1 MNRNRVWIGVGLGVL
16 FAGISTMMAKNTK
29 GGAAHP
35 QDAVTE
41 VGGEPVV
48 TLTRPHTPH
57 SARPQFVS
65 ATILPG
71 YGMNLLKL
79 KAYWPGKGEID
90 VISSPSLEEAK
101 ATLEN
106 PDDAFSNASFTM
118 GAALLLP
125 YPNRIRGKLSADGKS
140 IETMIGGREIS
151 LPANWHG
158 KNPGAEAHAMHGLI
172 YGAKFQDVK
181 VENGKAASSVTADL
195 NAGDFGGH
203 WPSQTEVHVETT
215 LRDGALDIV
224 VTAKNTGQENLPMAI
239 GAHPYFAI
247 PSGDRSQVT
256 LHIPADERAIV
267 NNYDDVFPTGQIV
280 PVKGTP
286 YDFTSPQGATI
297 GALFMDES
305 FTHLHR
311 NAQGQA
317 VVELVDPASKYGLRI
332 IAVSPQIKAIQVYAP
347 VDKNFVAVEPQ
358 FNLGDPY
365 DTKIWGKRD
374 TGIVTLKPGQSVSW
388 HIRVELFIPGK

>member
-1 MNRNRVWIGVGLGVL
+1 MNRNRVWIGVGLGIL
-16 FAGISTMMAKNTK
+16 FAGFATMMAKNTK
-29 GGAAHP
+29 GGAARP
-35 QDAVTE
+35 QEAGME
-41 VGGEPVV
+41 MGGVPVV
-48 TLTRPHTPH
+48 TLTRPRAAH
-57 SARPQFVS
+57 STRPQFVS

-101 ATLEN
+101 ATLED
-106 PDDAFSNASFTM
+106 PADAFNNASFTM

-125 YPNRIRGKLSADGKS
+125 YPNRIRGKLSADGRT
-140 IETMIGGREIS
+140 IETIIGGQEIS

-158 KNPGAEAHAMHGLI
+158 KNPGAEVHAMHGLI
-172 YGAKFQDVK
+172 YGARFQDVK

-195 NAGDFGGH
+195 HAGNFEGH
-203 WPSQTEVHVETT
+203 WPSQTDVHVETT
-215 LRDGALDIV
+215 LRDGALDIL

-280 PVKGTP
+280 TVKGTP
-286 YDFTSPQGATI
+286 YDFTSPQGSTL

-317 VVELVDPASKYGLRI
+317 VVELVDPAAKYGLRI
-332 IAVSPQIKAIQVYAP
+332 IAISPQIKAIQVYAP

-365 DTKIWGKRD
+365 DQKIWGKRD

-388 HIRVELFIPGK
+388 HIRVEPFIPGK